1 MMRAVLKTCKGD
13 RGFSLME
20 LLFAVVILT
29 VISLAAFAVIN
40 TGHRTASTN
49 DQTVQIQ
56 QNTRIALDLISRD
69 IRMAGYGMNVS
80 PPPSPGLVPGPG
92 SAGCPAVINT
102 VNSAV
107 GADSISIVT
116 VNQVIG
122 TGLLAAPAVPGA
134 SITIAPATAATTLQN
149 GDVIT
154 LDGVFTATVTNP
166 NPVANPVA
174 LSTAFQL
181 PLQFGTA
188 TGVVQ
193 LQCVT
198 YAVAGNQL
206 LRNGVPVADG
216 IIDLQLAYGVD
227 TNGDGRID
235 DTTLDATVDCLDFI
249 PNTLAQVAG
258 LTNSAGCPGTGA
270 VGAPPGAFPAPP
282 TTSIRLV
289 RISVVGQALRADP
302 IFTGG
307 TALTVED
314 NSIPANPG
322 FRRRVLTRT
331 INLRV
336 IS

>member
-1 MMRAVLKTCKGD
+1 MRAVLKTCKGD

-29 VISLAAFAVIN
+29 VISMAAFAVIN
-40 TGHRTASTN
+40 TGQRTASTN

-56 QNTRIALDLISRD
+56 QNTRVALDLISRD
-69 IRMAGYGMNVS
+69 IRMAGYGN
-80 PPPSPGLVPGPG
+80 PPNPGLVLGPG

-107 GADSISIVT
+107 GPDSISIVT

-122 TGLLAAPAVPGA
+122 TGLTAAPAVPGA

-149 GDVIT
+149 GDVIS
-154 LDGVFTATVTNP
+154 LEGVFTATVTNP
-166 NPVANPVA
+166 NPVSNPVA
-174 LSTAFQL
+174 LSTGFQA
-181 PLQFGTA
+181 PQQFGLT
-188 TGVVQ
+188 TQVVQ

-198 YAVAGNQL
+198 YAVVGNQL

-227 TNGDGRID
+227 TDGDGRID
-235 DTTLDATVDCLDFI
+235 DTTLDGTVDCLDFI

-258 LTNSAGCPGTGA
+258 LTNSAGCPGVGA
-270 VGAPPGAFPAPP
+270 VGTPPGAFPSPP
-282 TTSIRLV
+282 TSSIRLV
-289 RISVVGQALRADP
+289 RISVVGQALLADP
-302 IFTGG
+302 TFTGG

-314 NSIPANPG
+314 RSIPANPG
-322 FRRRVLTRT
+322 FRRRALTRT
-331 INLRV
+331 INLRDN
-336 IS
+336 SGGPP